1 MTRRARATSRLRSTA
16 LRKPAHVALGAA
28 LDERELRPTVGAGT
42 DEVPL
47 RRATL
52 ERRSASLARDDA
64 AHRHRPRATR
74 RPRPPRLRPP
84 RLGEQV
90 LLDALPVL
98 HPLLD
103 RDADGVRHG
112 EHLVGPEADGT
123 VRRDAPELAVDL
135 PHRDPRA
142 EPERDQPPDR
152 FHVGH
157 ERAARLAEG
166 DEDLKRLAAI
176 VLR

>member
-52 ERRSASLARDDA
+52 ERRSASLASDDA

-74 RPRPPRLRPP
+74 RPRPPRPRPP
-84 RLGEQV
+84 RLGDQI

-98 HPLLD
+98 HQPLYPVSNG
-103 RDADGVRHG
+103 APHG
-112 EHLVGPEADGT
+112 SHLVW
-123 VRRDAPELAVDL
+123 
-135 PHRDPRA
+135 PRA
-142 EPERDQPPDR
+142 HYIAKQ
-152 FHVGH
+152 
-157 ERAARLAEG
+157 
-166 DEDLKRLAAI
+166 
-176 VLR
+176 